1 MESRMYKID
10 LGIAEELMG
19 YMIGLEM
26 EDPIGYDLHYSVVY
40 NGFYNPG
47 VPKIGDQFTMS
58 MGTEGYRLDGDV
70 CVPMIY
76 RDTSGFQEKMYWYLC
91 DEYDFDLFNWGMRYG
106 FTFEQSSILFDILHE
121 LGHCKNW
128 LHDINRYNGRFKT
141 LDDDYD
147 DKEQLYFVT
156 DEEELFIR
164 YRQLRTESYADKTSV
179 EFLKKYGDTLA
190 QFVKRGLL
198 TEVNSKEFNEIENII
213 LG

>member
-1 MESRMYKID
+1 MNKRMYKIN
-10 LGIAEELMG
+10 LGIAEELVG
-19 YMIGLEM
+19 YMISLEM
-26 EDPIGYDLHYSVVY
+26 EDPKGYDLHYSVVY
-40 NGFYNPG
+40 NGVYNPG

-91 DEYDFDLFNWGMRYG
+91 DEYDFDLFNWGMQYG
-106 FTFEQSSILFDILHE
+106 FTFEQSSILFDICHE

-128 LHDINRYNGRFKT
+128 LHDLNKYGHFKT

-156 DEEELFIR
+156 SEEELFIR

-190 QFVKRGLL
+190 QFVRRGLL
-198 TEVNSKEFNEIENII
+198 TEALDFSEVEKYF
-213 LG
+213 